1 MSIFCCAIVTG
12 HLDPRSSETKNSS
25 FDVTNRLL
33 LVLNFLHE
41 VVEKKR
47 ISSEWNNFFSHVPKR
62 GVLSVM
68 LKRSDTNSMILQ
80 KRYNVSNIHSK
91 CIFYHVN
98 TEQVHDARR
107 IQLPQSKFHVR
118 KHLKN
123 QWDLP

>member
-47 ISSEWNNFFSHVPKR
+47 ISSEWNYFFSHVPKR

-68 LKRSDTNSMILQ
+68 FKRSDTNSRILP
-80 KRYNVSNIHSK
+80 KRYNVSSILNAY
-91 CIFYHVN
+91 FF
-98 TEQVHDARR
+98 T
-107 IQLPQSKFHVR
+107 
-118 KHLKN
+118 
-123 QWDLP
+123 